1 MIHHLKNFNTLV
13 LYAAISCGV
22 CWFEQLNPFF
32 FYPMVLLRLCILVY
46 TIYVIY
52 NLEDNRVFATTLLG
66 ALLTGIIGGYWHLI
80 ELYIRF
86 DVSKLLMIPVIF
98 LSIPL
103 IVFGFWLQLQNNAKT
118 R

>member
-13 LYAAISCGV
+13 LYSAISCGV
-22 CWFEQLNPFF
+22 SWFEQLNPFF

-52 NLEDNRVFATTLLG
+52 NLEDNRVFAVTLLCSIF
-66 ALLTGIIGGYWHLI
+66 LGIIGGYWHLI
-80 ELYIRF
+80 ELYIKF
-86 DVSKLLMIPVIF
+86 DVNKLLMIPVMF

-103 IVFGFWLQLQNNAKT
+103 IIFGLWLQFQNNEKNK
-118 R
+118 